1 MSRAAKDAS
10 FLHCLPVRRNVEV
23 ADEVLDHPSS
33 RVVDEAG
40 NRYHVQR
47 ALLHWMRAQSR

>member
-47 ALLHWMRAQSR
+47 ALLHWMRTQSR